1 MTIKSFLILITSL
14 ISLSLFADP
23 NKYPPASLKNPRE
36 TFRYFLKTMKGYKLG
51 DKEALPMATLALDL
65 SRFDSATKKISG
77 ENAAIKL
84 VNSLDRL
91 EYINYENLPLKV
103 DGKYWVYR
111 KNYIPINNKNIDFEI
126 SLTKG
131 EDNKW
136 RFSSA
141 TLEKI
146 ALFEQYIKNKKV
158 VEGVKELTS
167 WKENLKKKMPT
178 WTGERSFLLLNGQ
191 WAALILLIL
200 SAFLFEKL
208 MRFLLLSFLINTLVK
223 KRIQID
229 KALKEKLSFPIALI
243 FFTLTWI
250 TGIRFFEF
258 DDHLLRWFLRGGHII
273 FTSGCVFAA
282 FYLVDYFCLFLEKRA
297 LQTESKFDD
306 ILLPLIRKS
315 AKTLVVAVG
324 IIAIGD
330 SLTLDMK
337 GLLAGMGIAGLG
349 ISLAAKDTL
358 SNLFGS
364 FTVILDRPFR
374 IGDWVKINN
383 TIEGTVETVGLRSCR
398 IRTFHNSLITIPNG
412 LLTNASIDNLG
423 MRRYRRLST
432 NIGIQY
438 DTPPEKIEAFCEAIR
453 QLILN
458 HPHTRKDNFQVYF
471 NSMGDF
477 SLNILLY
484 VFFDCPDWSVEL
496 NERHR
501 LLLDIIR
508 IGKEMNVNFAFPTQT
523 LHINKEQEVQNEQ
536 KLEPES
542 IDQYARELS
551 LKVSQSNFTPESK
564 RSSKNDFD
572 I

>member
-1 MTIKSFLILITSL
+1 MKKDIK
-14 ISLSLFADP
+14 
-23 NKYPPASLKNPRE
+23 R
-36 TFRYFLKTMKGYKLG
+36 
-51 DKEALPMATLALDL
+51 
-65 SRFDSATKKISG
+65 KK
-77 ENAAIKL
+77 
-84 VNSLDRL
+84 
-91 EYINYENLPLKV
+91 
-103 DGKYWVYR
+103 R
-111 KNYIPINNKNIDFEI
+111 KK
-126 SLTKG
+126 
-131 EDNKW
+131 
-136 RFSSA
+136 R
-141 TLEKI
+141 
-146 ALFEQYIKNKKV
+146 
-158 VEGVKELTS
+158 
-167 WKENLKKKMPT
+167 KKKKKKSGGKKDACYHKVKARYDVWP
-178 WTGERSFLLLNGQ
+178 
-191 WAALILLIL
+191 
-200 SAFLFEKL
+200 SAYA
-208 MRFLLLSFLINTLVK
+208 SGALVK
-223 KRIQID
+223 CRKVGAANWGN
-229 KALKEKLSFPIALI
+229 KSKKNE
-243 FFTLTWI
+243 
-250 TGIRFFEF
+250 GIEF